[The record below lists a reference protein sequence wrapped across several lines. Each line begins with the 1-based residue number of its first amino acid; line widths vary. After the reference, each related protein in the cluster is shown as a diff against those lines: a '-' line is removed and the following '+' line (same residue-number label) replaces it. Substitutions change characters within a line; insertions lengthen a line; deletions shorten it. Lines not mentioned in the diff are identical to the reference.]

1 MYEVKFLVSRKQMSH
16 KQVCRANNQ
25 IKSILKLMSII
36 DRQYNSSIGITKNQ
50 SSCLSITI
58 SVNLGS

>member
-36 DRQYNSSIGITKNQ
+36 DKQYYSSIGITKNQ
-50 SSCLSITI
+50 SLSITI